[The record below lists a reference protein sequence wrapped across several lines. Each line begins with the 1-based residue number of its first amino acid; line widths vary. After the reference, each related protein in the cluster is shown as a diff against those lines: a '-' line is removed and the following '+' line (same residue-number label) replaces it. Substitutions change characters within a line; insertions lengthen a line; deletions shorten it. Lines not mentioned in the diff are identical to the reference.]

1 VEYTDVIEGL
11 QECGYHCQSRV
22 LNCADHSDHTS
33 RRRWFCI
40 GMLHNGAIEWP
51 VPLTVFPGL
60 FEVLDDPKTVCLAR
74 IVHQFE
80 TQELTYLLVCCGA
93 HKGRRALSPTG
104 THTHTHMPNDGI
116 PQQLRL
122 PGRPDFSSPQR
133 CFFFC

>member
-1 VEYTDVIEGL
+1 MIEQPPPSAPCLVEYTDVIEGL

-22 LNCADHSDHTS
+22 LNCADHGDHTS

-104 THTHTHMPNDGI
+104 THTHTGLMAEARSNCVFLTGP
-116 PQQLRL
+116 
-122 PGRPDFSSPQR
+122 
-133 CFFFC
+133 